1 MPYHLS
7 RTEQYRQKIDE
18 CIAMAKASTSNKVRA
33 HHYKTA
39 AHYLHL
45 LESTLPVT
53 KRLGLSRANSSAI
66 RGSRSKSGV
75 LGAVF
80 DFDQTHRAKGG
91 RVVCAIVE

>member
-7 RTEQYRQKIDE
+7 RTEQYRQEIDE

-45 LESTLPVT
+45 LEAEAKLVAGSPTVQQQAIT
-53 KRLGLSRANSSAI
+53 GLSA
-66 RGSRSKSGV
+66 
-75 LGAVF
+75 L
-80 DFDQTHRAKGG
+80 
-91 RVVCAIVE
+91 

>member
-1 MPYHLS
+1 MGS
-7 RTEQYRQKIDE
+7 INVTQTIGIDLE
-18 CIAMAKASTSNKVRA
+18 ACLAASVGG
-33 HHYKTA
+33 
-39 AHYLHL
+39 
-45 LESTLPVT
+45 TLPVT

-80 DFDQTHRAKGG
+80 DFDQTYRVKGG